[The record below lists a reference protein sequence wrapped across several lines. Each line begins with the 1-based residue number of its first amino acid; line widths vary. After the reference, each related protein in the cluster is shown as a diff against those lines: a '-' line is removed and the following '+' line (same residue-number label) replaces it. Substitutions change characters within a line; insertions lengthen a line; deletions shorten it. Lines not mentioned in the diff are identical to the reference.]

1 MAQLFHPTSNVI
13 SKLTIVAVL
22 LAVPLLGA
30 AAYSINM
37 IYGYKY
43 FVPVEQPV
51 QFSHRHHVGDDG
63 IDCRYCHTSVEKAA
77 TAGMPPTHTCM
88 TCHSQIWSDSPELQ
102 AVRASY
108 TSGQP
113 IRWNRVHDMPD
124 FVYFNHSIHV
134 RKGVSCETCHGRVD
148 EKQLMFKSHTMTMSW
163 CLDCHRNPEKFIRPR
178 ETVFAMGWKLNQSEG
193 EAAPSMA
200 TAPATLAETRS
211 GILRAKQ
218 GQATNDGHDPAI
230 TRDGLEQA
238 HEDKE
243 HAAAT
248 TPEMTPQ
255 QREAAA
261 RRGDYSGFKTQIELG
276 QFLKKE
282 YNVRSA
288 RELTD
293 CYACHR

>member
-22 LAVPLLGA
+22 LAVPTLGA
-30 AAYSINM
+30 AVYAINM

-43 FVPVEQPV
+43 YIPVEQPV

-77 TAGMPPTHTCM
+77 SAGMPSTHTCM
-88 TCHSQIWSDSPELQ
+88 SCHSQIWSDSPELQ

-124 FVYFNHSIHV
+124 FVYFNHAIHV
-134 RKGVSCETCHGRVD
+134 KKGVACETCHGRMD
-148 EKQLMFKSHTMTMSW
+148 EKQLVWKSHTMTMSW

-178 ETVFAMGWKLNQSEG
+178 DAVFAMGWKPTGEL
-193 EAAPSMA
+193 EAAANMA
-200 TAPATLAETRS
+200 TAPGDLSQTRT
-211 GILRAKQ
+211 
-218 GQATNDGHDPAI
+218 GQARAIAGKNPVMSKEELAAGHEGHD
-230 TRDGLEQA
+230 EA
-238 HEDKE
+238 HAEVSPENAAKL
-243 HAAAT
+243 AAT
-248 TPEMTPQ
+248 
-255 QREAAA
+255 
-261 RRGDYSGFKTQIELG
+261 GDYSGFKTQVELG
-276 QFLKKE
+276 TFLKKE
-282 YNVRSA
+282 YKIRSE